1 MGRVARVATPA
12 TLPRFHGA
20 AGPQAPRARS
30 VSALELYAQC
40 PFKFYS
46 RYVLR
51 LAEERDDDDALS
63 PLERGRLHHELF
75 EAIFAAW
82 QSRGHGTVT
91 PELLDQARTLAL
103 ETMEVHL
110 SRLSPV
116 DAALERTRLVGSP
129 VAPGLI
135 DVVLR
140 LEAER
145 PTEVVER
152 RLEHKI
158 DGIYRFRGADGLRE
172 MEVRGI
178 ADRIDLLADGTFRV
192 LDYKASRPGSTLQI
206 ALYATCV
213 RQKLRGYQGARL
225 GAGRGGL
232 RRLSWRQDRR
242 AADDPPCRQRSGAGR
257 GGARGGCD
265 CRRDRARRVPAAS
278 PQPVSLPELR
288 VCGRVPQGLRG
299 CRRTRACRLRTSGQ
313 RSARQHSA
321 PGTSAPGTSQRRLNS
336 PDAADRAD
344 AVDPRLNIVLEA
356 SAGTGKT
363 RVLVDR
369 YVNLVRAGVEPRH
382 ILAITFTRKAAAEMR
397 ERILATLKRA
407 AEQGGIDPRRWR
419 MLREHLSEIAISTI
433 DAFCLSLLREFPLEA
448 GLDPGFGMADETEA
462 LRLTDEALDRALRI
476 CRAVAREDTAV
487 AMVFAELGDMQLRA
501 GLAGLLDRRLV
512 AGPILDRAVRP
523 TPRELT
529 PERVA
534 SRRDRAVGRD
544 AGRRRWRAR
553 ALPGHRAGAA
563 SAVSPVCRR
572 HAEGVGQCGHAGHG
586 GSRREASRIR
596 LLVDGIDDYFFTK
609 NGTPRKKWTAYKA
622 DDGLDSRMLK
632 THRAAATALADRLGD
647 DLRAFRRDLNAVLT
661 RGVWKL
667 FRIARDEYRKVLDEH
682 AVVDFPDALERALA
696 LLAQR
701 GEFTRSR
708 YLLESR
714 YHHLLVDEFQDT
726 SDAQWQLVWHLVQA
740 WREGVGMAQDQPLP
754 PTIFVVGDR
763 KQSIYG
769 FRDADARVLARAAV
783 QIRELRGDAD
793 VSRAIRQSFRAVPPL
808 LSFTNDLCAALDKR
822 LDRDDA
828 FTYDARDE
836 FPVPR
841 AEGGSVEARGTALG
855 LIAAADLESQ
865 AAAVA
870 DEIARVIASGVVR
883 DRQTGVA
890 RRAAAGDVAILFRT
904 RDGHQAF
911 QRALEQRGIP
921 SYVYKGLG
929 FFDAD
934 EVKDVFALLRYLAN
948 PVSELRAAAFL
959 RSRFVRLSDVALVR
973 LAPELAAA
981 MVRPTESDGDLDA
994 DDRAVLTAV
1003 RRVVPAWLALAD
1015 RIRPSELLDHVLDQ
1029 TAYAFEL
1036 GSLDEGPARRQARE
1050 NLKKVRGLVR
1060 RIENRGYATLA
1071 RVADYLDRLSAG
1083 DESAAAVD
1091 AIDSVNLMTVHAAK
1105 GLEFPVVFLVN
1116 LGRGGGGGRDPIR
1129 VAPIAHDEEIAVSVG
1144 TFRSAADDDAAD
1156 RDREEL
1162 KRLLYVAVTRAR
1174 DRLYLATTLDDRG
1187 RFDVA
1192 KGGLGDVLPAE
1203 LRAVFEQAGLAT
1215 SGHR

>member
-1 MGRVARVATPA
+1 MPTNPR
-12 TLPRFHGA
+12 LPFDEAEGA
-20 AGPQAPRARS
+20 AP
-30 VSALELYAQC
+30 
-40 PFKFYS
+40 
-46 RYVLR
+46 
-51 LAEERDDDDALS
+51 
-63 PLERGRLHHELF
+63 
-75 EAIFAAW
+75 
-82 QSRGHGTVT
+82 
-91 PELLDQARTLAL
+91 
-103 ETMEVHL
+103 
-110 SRLSPV
+110 
-116 DAALERTRLVGSP
+116 
-129 VAPGLI
+129 
-135 DVVLR
+135 
-140 LEAER
+140 
-145 PTEVVER
+145 
-152 RLEHKI
+152 
-158 DGIYRFRGADGLRE
+158 
-172 MEVRGI
+172 
-178 ADRIDLLADGTFRV
+178 
-192 LDYKASRPGSTLQI
+192 
-206 ALYATCV
+206 
-213 RQKLRGYQGARL
+213 
-225 GAGRGGL
+225 
-232 RRLSWRQDRR
+232 
-242 AADDPPCRQRSGAGR
+242 
-257 GGARGGCD
+257 
-265 CRRDRARRVPAAS
+265 
-278 PQPVSLPELR
+278 
-288 VCGRVPQGLRG
+288 
-299 CRRTRACRLRTSGQ
+299 
-313 RSARQHSA
+313 A
-321 PGTSAPGTSQRRLNS
+321 PGTSAPSTSAELP

-397 ERILATLKRA
+397 ERILATLKGA
-407 AEQGGIDPRRWR
+407 AEQGAIDPRRWR
-419 MLREHLSEIAISTI
+419 MLRERLSDIAISTI

-462 LRLTDEALDRALRI
+462 LRLTDDALDRALRI

-534 SRRDRAVGRD
+534 SD
-544 AGRRRWRAR
+544 AMAR
-553 ALPGHRAGAA
+553 LVATLSGVDGGLERFLATG
-563 SAVSPVCRR
+563 PVR
-572 HAEGVGQCGHAGHG
+572 HPRYRLFAEDIRKAIRGSQEGVPEQAH
-586 GSRREASRIR
+586 RIR

-609 NGTPRKKWTAYKA
+609 NGTPRQKWTAYKA

-632 THRAAATALADRLGD
+632 THRAAATSLADRLGD

-667 FRIARDEYRKVLDEH
+667 FRIARDEYREVLDER

-714 YHHLLVDEFQDT
+714 YHHLLLDEFQDT

-783 QIRELRGDAD
+783 QIRELRGDAG

-841 AEGGSVEARGTALG
+841 VEGGSIESRGTSLG

-865 AAAVA
+865 ASAVA
-870 DEIARVIASGVVR
+870 DEIARVISSGVVR

-959 RSRFVRLSDVALVR
+959 RSRFVRLSDVGLVR
-973 LAPELAAA
+973 IAPELAAA
-981 MVRPTESDGDLDA
+981 MVRSTESDGDLDA

-1015 RIRPSELLDHVLDQ
+1015 RVRPSELLDHVLDQ

-1036 GSLDEGPARRQARE
+1036 GSLDEGPARRQASE

-1144 TFRSAADDDAAD
+1144 AFRSAADDDAAD

-1192 KGGLGDVLPAE
+1192 KGGLGDVLPGE
-1203 LRAVFEQAGLAT
+1203 LRAVFEQAGLAKPDT
-1215 SGHR
+1215 GSAVIDWRGASGVHRFVNIVPDQTPPAPHASARSPREIPSDFGRLSATPSTARARISSAGLEPVFDQHQPLERPADAPDARRLGTLVHRLLEHDALGLDHAALTRLAARLLVGDDWLTRMDRDRLVSAAVDVIGQMAQNKDLATRLSGRRWHEVPLAFHDGQRLWRGVLDALVAVGPGAQEVLEFKTGHTQPGHAVQLALYVAAVAALDPGVEVLGQVVYLHAAVG

>member
-1 MGRVARVATPA
+1 MPTNPR
-12 TLPRFHGA
+12 LPF
-20 AGPQAPRARS
+20 
-30 VSALELYAQC
+30 
-40 PFKFYS
+40 
-46 RYVLR
+46 
-51 LAEERDDDDALS
+51 DDA
-63 PLERGRLHHELF
+63 
-75 EAIFAAW
+75 
-82 QSRGHGTVT
+82 
-91 PELLDQARTLAL
+91 PENPA
-103 ETMEVHL
+103 
-110 SRLSPV
+110 
-116 DAALERTRLVGSP
+116 
-129 VAPGLI
+129 
-135 DVVLR
+135 
-140 LEAER
+140 
-145 PTEVVER
+145 
-152 RLEHKI
+152 
-158 DGIYRFRGADGLRE
+158 
-172 MEVRGI
+172 
-178 ADRIDLLADGTFRV
+178 
-192 LDYKASRPGSTLQI
+192 
-206 ALYATCV
+206 
-213 RQKLRGYQGARL
+213 
-225 GAGRGGL
+225 
-232 RRLSWRQDRR
+232 
-242 AADDPPCRQRSGAGR
+242 SGAG
-257 GGARGGCD
+257 D
-265 CRRDRARRVPAAS
+265 
-278 PQPVSLPELR
+278 
-288 VCGRVPQGLRG
+288 
-299 CRRTRACRLRTSGQ
+299 
-313 RSARQHSA
+313 SARQQFGTPAPGTPARGTPAPASA
-321 PGTSAPGTSQRRLNS
+321 EATAGRPGTSAQKSSP

-369 YVNLVRAGVEPRH
+369 YVNLVRAGVEPKH

-397 ERILATLKRA
+397 ERILATLRRV
-407 AEQGGIDPRRWR
+407 AEDGGIDERRWR

-476 CRAVAREDTAV
+476 CRAVARDDTAV
-487 AMVFAELGDMQLRA
+487 AMVFAELGDLQLRA

-534 SRRDRAVGRD
+534 TDAVERVNATLSGVDGGLERFLATGPVRHPRYRLFADDVRRAFG
-544 AGRRRWRAR
+544 AG
-553 ALPGHRAGAA
+553 GAG
-563 SAVSPVCRR
+563 
-572 HAEGVGQCGHAGHG
+572 
-586 GSRREASRIR
+586 EASRIR
-596 LLVDGIDDYFFTK
+596 LLIDGIDDYFFTRTR
-609 NGTPRKKWTAYKA
+609 TPRKKWTAYKA
-622 DDGLDSRMLK
+622 DDGLDRRSLQA
-632 THRAAATALADRLGD
+632 HRAAATALAEPLGD

-682 AVVDFPDALERALA
+682 AVVDFPEALERALA

-714 YHHLLVDEFQDT
+714 YQHLLVDEFQDT
-726 SDAQWQLVWHLVQA
+726 SQAQWELVWHLVQS
-740 WREGVGMAQDQPLP
+740 WREGVGMDQDQPLP

-783 QIRELRGDAD
+783 QIRQLRGDS

-808 LSFTNDLCAALDKR
+808 LSFTNDLCTALDKR

-828 FTYDARDE
+828 FTYDERDE
-836 FPVPR
+836 FPVPQTESG
-841 AEGGSVEARGTALG
+841 AVEAWGTAPSESAPSEPRGTPLG
-855 LIAAADLESQ
+855 LIAAPDLESQ

-870 DEIARVIASGVVR
+870 DEIARLMSVGVVR

-934 EVKDVFALLRYLAN
+934 EVKDVFALLRYLAH
-948 PVSELRAAAFL
+948 PVSDLRAAAFL
-959 RSRFVRLSDVALVR
+959 RSRFARVSDLALAR
-973 LAPELAAA
+973 LAPALAAA
-981 MVRPTESDGDLDA
+981 MVRPAECDGDLDA
-994 DDRAVLTAV
+994 DDLAVLTAL
-1003 RRVVPAWLALAD
+1003 RRAVPVWLALAD
-1015 RIRPSELLDHVLDQ
+1015 RIRPSELLDQVIDH
-1029 TAYAFEL
+1029 TAYAYEL

-1129 VAPIAHDEEIAVSVG
+1129 VAPIEHDEQIAVSVG

-1174 DRLYLATTLDDRG
+1174 DRLYLATTLDQRG

-1192 KGGLGDVLPAE
+1192 KGGLGDVLPADV
-1203 LRAVFEQAGLAT
+1203 RAVFERAAAGAQEAAGAVLAWQGASGVHRFAHIVPADAPPAPLQAGRPPHDVPSEFARLDPGPTLARARISAAGVAPVFDRHPVPDRAAAPDPRRLGT
-1215 SGHR
+1215 LVHRLLEHDALDGSLDEAALRHLAERLLGGDDRRGVADPQRLIEAALQVIGQIANNPELLARLGGQRWHEVPVAYNDGQRIWRGALDALVASDPQRLEVLEFKTGRPQRAHETQLALYVAAMAIVAPGIEVRGQLVYLPSADEG

>member
-1 MGRVARVATPA
+1 M
-12 TLPRFHGA
+12 
-20 AGPQAPRARS
+20 
-30 VSALELYAQC
+30 
-40 PFKFYS
+40 
-46 RYVLR
+46 
-51 LAEERDDDDALS
+51 
-63 PLERGRLHHELF
+63 
-75 EAIFAAW
+75 
-82 QSRGHGTVT
+82 
-91 PELLDQARTLAL
+91 
-103 ETMEVHL
+103 
-110 SRLSPV
+110 
-116 DAALERTRLVGSP
+116 
-129 VAPGLI
+129 
-135 DVVLR
+135 
-140 LEAER
+140 
-145 PTEVVER
+145 
-152 RLEHKI
+152 
-158 DGIYRFRGADGLRE
+158 
-172 MEVRGI
+172 
-178 ADRIDLLADGTFRV
+178 
-192 LDYKASRPGSTLQI
+192 
-206 ALYATCV
+206 
-213 RQKLRGYQGARL
+213 
-225 GAGRGGL
+225 
-232 RRLSWRQDRR
+232 
-242 AADDPPCRQRSGAGR
+242 
-257 GGARGGCD
+257 
-265 CRRDRARRVPAAS
+265 
-278 PQPVSLPELR
+278 
-288 VCGRVPQGLRG
+288 
-299 CRRTRACRLRTSGQ
+299 
-313 RSARQHSA
+313 
-321 PGTSAPGTSQRRLNS
+321 
-336 PDAADRAD
+336 
-344 AVDPRLNIVLEA
+344 
-356 SAGTGKT
+356 
-363 RVLVDR
+363 
-369 YVNLVRAGVEPRH
+369 
-382 ILAITFTRKAAAEMR
+382 
-397 ERILATLKRA
+397 
-407 AEQGGIDPRRWR
+407 
-419 MLREHLSEIAISTI
+419 
-433 DAFCLSLLREFPLEA
+433 
-448 GLDPGFGMADETEA
+448 
-462 LRLTDEALDRALRI
+462 
-476 CRAVAREDTAV
+476 
-487 AMVFAELGDMQLRA
+487 
-501 GLAGLLDRRLV
+501 
-512 AGPILDRAVRP
+512 
-523 TPRELT
+523 
-529 PERVA
+529 
-534 SRRDRAVGRD
+534 
-544 AGRRRWRAR
+544 
-553 ALPGHRAGAA
+553 
-563 SAVSPVCRR
+563 
-572 HAEGVGQCGHAGHG
+572 
-586 GSRREASRIR
+586 
-596 LLVDGIDDYFFTK
+596 
-609 NGTPRKKWTAYKA
+609 
-622 DDGLDSRMLK
+622 
-632 THRAAATALADRLGD
+632 
-647 DLRAFRRDLNAVLT
+647 LT

-667 FRIARDEYRKVLDEH
+667 FRIARDEYREVLDEH

-841 AEGGSVEARGTALG
+841 AVEGRIPERVWIGESSGALG

-973 LAPELAAA
+973 MAPELAAA
-981 MVRPTESDGDLDA
+981 MVGPTESDGDLDA

-1015 RIRPSELLDHVLDQ
+1015 RTRPSELLDHVLDQ

-1060 RIENRGYATLA
+1060 RIENRGYATLP

-1129 VAPIAHDEEIAVSVG
+1129 VAPIAHAEEIAVAVG
-1144 TFRSAADDDAAD
+1144 AFRSAADDDAAD

-1174 DRLYLATTLDDRG
+1174 DRLYLATSLDDRG

-1192 KGGLGDVLPAE
+1192 KGGLGDVLPSE
-1203 LRAVFEQAGLAT
+1203 FRAVFEQAGLARPDTGTAVIEWRGASSVHRFVNIVPDQTPPAPHASARSPHEIPSDFGRLLAPPSTARARISKAGLEPGFDHQPLERPEGAPDARRLGTLVHRLLEHDALGLDQPALKLLAARLIVGGDRRT
-1215 SGHR
+1215 SIDRASLVSAAVDVIGQMAQNKDLATRLSGRRWHEVPLAFHDGQRLWRGVVDALVASRARDAGGAGVQDRPRAARPRGAIGPLCGGDSRPGSRRRGDRPGRLLCTLPRGDRARPGHVSCLRRPQLSPTIGLLFVSLIDTGERSASVALTCPNCGNDKNFLVKSLQMHVVHVEDARVEVSEESRPAVLEVLCDECDSALKLDDLDDTIRKEVLLTIGAR